1 MTRLWPKLGLAFA
14 AGFALADDLPLPQ
27 PNMLPVREESAGLEK
42 PSAIIKGPEAGPIV
56 VPEKK
61 PVVAD
66 AREAAILETERRVI
80 EEEVQ
85 KQILFA
91 YAIGNSSALKQL
103 ILLAGP
109 VDAAI
114 SRAAKPPTAPNG
126 ALALIGLEEGAV
138 VGKSLEQFFG
148 APMTPDREK
157 ALLENVK
164 TQLAGK
170 NKAQMDVRIAGWWP
184 DEGVMAVSVVPR
196 GS

>member
-1 MTRLWPKLGLAFA
+1 MTRLWPKLVLALTA
-14 AGFALADDLPLPQ
+14 SFALADDLPLPQ
-27 PNMLPVREESAGLEK
+27 PSLLPVREETRLEK
-42 PSAIIKGPEAGPIV
+42 PSAIIKAPAIGLIV
-56 VPEKK
+56 VPES
-61 PVVAD
+61 PQNTTA

-114 SRAAKPPTAPNG
+114 SRAAKPPTAPDG

-138 VGKSLEQFFG
+138 VDKSLEQFFG

-164 TQLAGK
+164 SQLAGK
-170 NKAQMDVRIAGWWP
+170 DKPQMDVRIAGWWP
-184 DEGVMAVSVVPR
+184 AEGVMAVSVVPR
-196 GS
+196 G

>member
-1 MTRLWPKLGLAFA
+1 MLLSASFVL
-14 AGFALADDLPLPQ
+14 LADDLPLPQ
-27 PNMLPVREESAGLEK
+27 PTLRPPREEVRLEK
-42 PSAIIKGPEAGPIV
+42 PSAIIKVPSAGLIV
-56 VPEKK
+56 VPEQK
-61 PVVAD
+61 PAE
-66 AREAAILETERRVI
+66 AREIAILETERRLI

-109 VDAAI
+109 VDAAV
-114 SRAAKPPTAPNG
+114 SHAAKPPTAPNDG
-126 ALALIGLEEGAV
+126 LALIGLEKDAI

-164 TQLAGK
+164 SQFAGK
-170 NKAQMDVRIAGWWP
+170 DKPQMDVRIAGWWP
-184 DEGVMAVSVVPR
+184 EEGVMAVSVVPS